1 MHLKLIFEQDL
12 IRVEDC
18 ALAVNKDR
26 LLIARWLTDGYAAL
40 ADEVGIMAERITGL
54 DQLIMVKTLKE
65 RINVNSEVQY
75 TLIFQLRKI
84 LVSKKK
90 ASTE

>member
-1 MHLKLIFEQDL
+1 MYLKLIFEQDL

-40 ADEVGIMAERITGL
+40 ADEVGVMAERITGL
-54 DQLIMVKTLKE
+54 DQLIMVKTLVGQRYNDPIDE
-65 RINVNSEVQY
+65 A
-75 TLIFQLRKI
+75 LIAALEEELK
-84 LVSKKK
+84 VPHKVAK
-90 ASTE
+90 